1 MYIDRRDGHVATY
14 ENTLEESTKHENVY
28 IGYLKYAGY
37 SECQNVDYDEKLS
50 KIEGLEYFLEK

>member
-37 SECQNVDYDEKLS
+37 SEC
-50 KIEGLEYFLEK
+50 